1 MINLQKSQ
9 TVNMSAAQPGLAQL
23 HCGLG
28 WDITPGI
35 EADLDVSAFMLNDA
49 NKIPGD
55 SFLIFYNNLIANG
68 VTHMGDNRTGEGEGD
83 DEVVKINLLAVPQ
96 EVTQILL
103 VVTCATEGVDLSSV
117 SNAFVRVVDDG
128 NGTPLLNFSVS
139 AVGPG
144 MDSLQ
149 IGRVFRS
156 GNEWE
161 FEALGIPFSGGLEA
175 CVGMYS

>member
-1 MINLQKSQ
+1 MKVI
-9 TVNMSAAQPGLAQL
+9 
-23 HCGLG
+23 
-28 WDITPGI
+28 
-35 EADLDVSAFMLNDA
+35 
-49 NKIPGD
+49 
-55 SFLIFYNNLIANG
+55 
-68 VTHMGDNRTGEGEGD
+68 

-117 SNAFVRVVDDG
+117 SNAFVRVLNDG

-139 AVGPG
+139 AIGPG

-149 IGRVFRS
+149 IGRVIRTGS
-156 GNEWE
+156 DWE

-175 CVGMYS
+175 CLGMYS